1 MPLLDSRRLTG
12 PGLLLDR
19 PGAVVDVAIDEGRQV
34 ETIVAWRRNATR
46 MLEAVGWSGE
56 MLSARS
62 FSGGASLALSAPPD
76 ALYAATEL
84 NEWAWTSAEAEVS
97 GATAP
102 ALEPEAGR
110 LREVIRAESNP
121 PLLAL
126 RSMARRRGVTFLI
139 GEDQVSVGTGTGVM
153 VWPAR
158 QLPAPDAVN
167 WSRVHDVP
175 LVLVTGSNGKTTIV
189 RLLAAMLTQAGRT
202 PGSTS
207 TDGVKVGDRLLA
219 EGDYSGPSG
228 ARMVL
233 RDPNIEAA
241 VLETARGGILRRGL
255 PVEWADAAI
264 ITNVADDHLGEF
276 GVQSLADLAET
287 KLVTVRAVR
296 RNGCV
301 VLNADDPI
309 LVGAHDKV
317 SAPVTWFSL
326 HPERAEIRNR
336 LAAGG
341 RAALLEKDALV
352 LANGAERTIVA
363 TLSQVTMTLGGSAT
377 HNVANALAAIAA
389 AHALD
394 IPLEAVRTT
403 LQWFGRRF
411 SDNPGRAN
419 LIELGGTRLLID
431 FAHNPHGM
439 AALAATAATIPS
451 HRRLVLLGQAGDRSD
466 AAIRE
471 LADAAMTLRPDYAVV
486 KELDRYLRGRGTGE
500 VPGLLMDE
508 LRRLGLPPDA
518 MCFPGSEV
526 AAVRHALEWARP
538 GDLLVLPIHQDRA
551 EVLELIERLR
561 KTGWKAGEK
570 TESSEQ

>member
-19 PGAVVDVAIDEGRQV
+19 PGAVVDVAIDEGQQD
-34 ETIVAWRRNATR
+34 EIIDAWRRNVTR
-46 MLEAVGWSGE
+46 MLDAVGWNGE
-56 MLSARS
+56 LLRVRS

-84 NEWAWTSAEAEVS
+84 NEWAWASAEAEAS
-97 GATAP
+97 GVTLP
-102 ALEPEAGR
+102 PLEPEAAR
-110 LREVIRAESNP
+110 LREAIKAESNP

-126 RSMARRRGVTFLI
+126 RSRARRQGVTFLS

-158 QLPAPDAVN
+158 QLPSPDAVN

-189 RLLAAMLTQAGRT
+189 RLLAAMLTQGGRI
-202 PGSTS
+202 PGTTS

-233 RDPNIEAA
+233 RDRNVETA

-255 PVEWADAAI
+255 PVEQADVAI
-264 ITNVADDHLGEF
+264 ITNIADDHLGEF

-296 RNGCV
+296 PNGCV

-309 LVGAHDKV
+309 LAGARDQV

-326 HPERAEIRNR
+326 HPERAEVRDH

-341 RAALLEKDALV
+341 RAALLEEEALV
-352 LANGAERTIVA
+352 LATGAARTIVA
-363 TLSQVTMTLGGSAT
+363 TLSEVTITLGGSAT
-377 HNVANALAAIAA
+377 HNVANTLAAVAA
-389 AHALD
+389 AQALHL
-394 IPLEAVRTT
+394 PLEVIRTT
-403 LQWFGRRF
+403 LQWFGRDVD
-411 SDNPGRAN
+411 DNPGRAN
-419 LIELGGTRLLID
+419 LIELGGIRLLID

-439 AALAATAATIPS
+439 AALAAMALGLS
-451 HRRLVLLGQAGDRSD
+451 SQRRLVLLGQAGDRSD
-466 AAIRE
+466 SAIRE
-471 LADAAMTLRPDYAVV
+471 LADAAMTLRPDYVVV
-486 KELDRYLRGRGTGE
+486 KELERYLRGRGAGE

-508 LRRLGLPPDA
+508 LRRRGLPPEA
-518 MCFPGSEV
+518 VNFPGSEG

-551 EVLELIERLR
+551 EVLALIERLR
-561 KTGWKAGEK
+561 GSGWKAGEK
-570 TESSEQ
+570 IGEQ

>member
-19 PGAVVDVAIDEGRQV
+19 PGAVVDVAIDEGQQD
-34 ETIVAWRRNATR
+34 EIIDAWRRNVTR
-46 MLEAVGWSGE
+46 MLDAVGWNGE
-56 MLSARS
+56 LLRVRS

-84 NEWAWTSAEAEVS
+84 NEWAWASAEAEAS
-97 GATAP
+97 GVTLP
-102 ALEPEAGR
+102 PLEPEAAR
-110 LREVIRAESNP
+110 LREAIKAESNP

-126 RSMARRRGVTFLI
+126 RNRARRQGVTFLS

-158 QLPAPDAVN
+158 QLPSPDAVN

-189 RLLAAMLTQAGRT
+189 RLLAAMLTQGGRI
-202 PGSTS
+202 PGTTS

-233 RDPNIEAA
+233 RDRNVETA

-255 PVEWADAAI
+255 PVEQADVAI
-264 ITNVADDHLGEF
+264 ITNIADDHLGEF
-276 GVQSLADLAET
+276 GVQSLADLAEA

-296 RNGCV
+296 PNGSV

-309 LVGAHDKV
+309 LAGARDQV

-326 HPERAEIRNR
+326 HPERAEVRDH

-341 RAALLEKDALV
+341 RAALLEEDALV
-352 LANGAERTIVA
+352 LATGAARTIVA
-363 TLSQVTMTLGGSAT
+363 TLSEVTITLGGSAT
-377 HNVANALAAIAA
+377 HNVANTLAAVAA
-389 AHALD
+389 AQALHL
-394 IPLEAVRTT
+394 PLEVIRTT
-403 LQWFGRRF
+403 LQWFGRNVD
-411 SDNPGRAN
+411 DNPGRAN
-419 LIELGGTRLLID
+419 LIELGGIRLLID

-439 AALAATAATIPS
+439 AALAAMASSLPS
-451 HRRLVLLGQAGDRSD
+451 QRRLVLLGQAGDRSD
-466 AAIRE
+466 SAIRE
-471 LADAAMTLRPDYAVV
+471 LADAAMTLRPDYVVV
-486 KELDRYLRGRGTGE
+486 KELERYLRGRGAGE
-500 VPGLLMDE
+500 VPDLLMDE
-508 LRRLGLPPDA
+508 LRRLGLPPEA
-518 MCFPGSEV
+518 VNFPGSEG

-551 EVLELIERLR
+551 EVLALIERLR
-561 KTGWKAGEK
+561 GSGWKAGEK
-570 TESSEQ
+570 IGEQ

>member
-19 PGAVVDVAIDEGRQV
+19 PGAVVDVAIDAGHQDE
-34 ETIVAWRRNATR
+34 IIDAWRRNVTR
-46 MLEAVGWSGE
+46 MLEAVGWNGE
-56 MLSARS
+56 ALRVRS

-84 NEWAWTSAEAEVS
+84 NEWAWASAEAEANGV
-97 GATAP
+97 TLP
-102 ALEPEAGR
+102 PLEPEAAR
-110 LREVIRAESNP
+110 LREAIRAESNP

-126 RSMARRRGVTFLI
+126 RSMARRQGVTFLS

-158 QLPAPDAVN
+158 QLPSPDAVN

-189 RLLAAMLTQAGRT
+189 RLLAAMLTQGGRI
-202 PGSTS
+202 PGTTS
-207 TDGVKVGDRLLA
+207 TDGVRVGHRLLA

-233 RDPNIEAA
+233 RDRNVETA

-255 PVEWADAAI
+255 PVEQADVAI
-264 ITNVADDHLGEF
+264 ISNIADDHLGEF

-296 RNGCV
+296 PNGRV

-309 LVGAHDKV
+309 LARARDQV

-326 HPERAEIRNR
+326 HPERAEVRDH

-341 RAALLEKDALV
+341 RAALLEEDALV
-352 LANGAERTIVA
+352 LATGAARAIVA
-363 TLSQVTMTLGGSAT
+363 TLSEVTIALGGSAT
-377 HNVANALAAIAA
+377 HNVANTLAAVAA
-389 AHALD
+389 AQALYL
-394 IPLEAVRTT
+394 PLEVIRTT
-403 LQWFGRRF
+403 LQWFGRNVD
-411 SDNPGRAN
+411 DNPGRAN
-419 LIELGGTRLLID
+419 LIELGGVRLLID

-439 AALAATAATIPS
+439 AALAAMASSFPS
-451 HRRLVLLGQAGDRSD
+451 QRRLVLLGQAGDRND
-466 AAIRE
+466 NAIRD
-471 LADAAMTLRPDYAVV
+471 LADAAMAFRADYVVV
-486 KELDRYLRGRGTGE
+486 KELERYLRGRGAGE

-508 LRRLGLPPDA
+508 LRRLGLPPEA
-518 MCFPGSEV
+518 VNFPGSEV

-551 EVLELIERLR
+551 EVLALIERLR
-561 KTGWKAGEK
+561 GAGWKAGEK
-570 TESSEQ
+570 VSEQ